1 MEHLKSFNELSKSG
15 VMSKKHRKNIMRE
28 VNRLIRTDV
37 KDFDNL
43 GQADKIRTQDE
54 YITKVC
60 KERGWT
66 LNDFYNTDTNELDS
80 LLGDF

>member
-1 MEHLKSFNELSKSG
+1 MEHLKSFNELSKSS

-28 VNRLIRTDV
+28 VNRLIRTEV

-43 GQADKIRTQDE
+43 GQADKIRTQDV
-54 YITKVC
+54 YIDKVC

-66 LNDFYNTDTNELDS
+66 LNDFYHTDTKELDS

>member
-1 MEHLKSFNELSKSG
+1 MEHLKSFNELSKSS

-54 YITKVC
+54 YIDKVC

-66 LNDFYNTDTNELDS
+66 LNDFYHTDTKELDS